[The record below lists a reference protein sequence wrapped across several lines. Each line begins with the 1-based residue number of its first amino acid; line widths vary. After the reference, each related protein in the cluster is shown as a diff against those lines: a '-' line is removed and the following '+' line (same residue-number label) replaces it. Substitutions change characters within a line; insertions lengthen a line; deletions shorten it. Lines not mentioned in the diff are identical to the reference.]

1 MRSSPRH
8 RGFTVLLTSTLFSG
22 VSNAM
27 AAVGLPWLV
36 LEHTGEA
43 SSAGLVAAAG
53 SLPLLA
59 GIVFGGVVVDKMGRV
74 LTSVVSDVLSA
85 VSVLLV
91 AVFYLQDWLPL
102 PLLVA
107 LVVLGAVFDQS
118 GVIAKVALVAD
129 YANSG
134 GLSPQRANALHAAT
148 TGLAA
153 TCGPGL
159 AGLLIGVTGVGWMLC
174 ATTVLPA
181 LAAALTFAVRTSVP
195 SDRATAQEPLPV
207 EASEEGDAAPRAV
220 RRHLAYAVEGFS
232 VVRANRL
239 LRVLAILSFG
249 FSIGSLPVQNIAL
262 PQHFQARGSPE
273 VLGLF
278 LLCTCAG
285 GIVGALAFG
294 ALTRKISK
302 RALFIAAI
310 AGSNVLLFALA
321 TLPDT
326 LPLLV
331 LATALGLVAG
341 PITPIFNIALQ
352 ARVPPEALGRA
363 ISVFTVAACIAA
375 PVGYVVCGPLID
387 AFGAGAAL
395 LLLAVAMVPI
405 SLVALLSPA
414 LRALD
419 SPAIPVGPAKP
430 RPVAERT
437 E

>member
-8 RGFTVLLTSTLFSG
+8 GGFTVLLTSTLFSG

-118 GVIAKVALVAD
+118 GVIAEVALVAD

-134 GLSPQRANALHAAT
+134 GLSPQRANALHAAA

-181 LAAALTFAVRTSVP
+181 LAAALTFAVRRSVP
-195 SDRATAQEPLPV
+195 SGRGTAQKTLTIESG
-207 EASEEGDAAPRAV
+207 EAAPRAV

-294 ALTRKISK
+294 ALTRRISK
-302 RALFIAAI
+302 RTLFIAAI

-352 ARVPPEALGRA
+352 ARVPTEALGRA

-419 SPAIPVGPAKP
+419 SPVLPVGPANP